1 MAKSWTTKSSQVLI
15 NIFTT
20 LYSELRNNKKIYMK
34 LLKFK
39 LLMLSFLLTSTLLAE
54 DLSSLQQK
62 KLVSGLNYLQYST
75 AKIKL
80 SENKAI
86 AEDVYYSIINEL
98 KLEGISNRD
107 LNFEYSEFLA
117 KCANLKLV
125 QNEKDFIKQLN
136 EKQQNSACLSA
147 FSNLTLLI
155 FKLAILAPPVNI
167 GNIAE
172 PPTLHNALLVVKIL
186 PKCFALNKAKPD
198 MLIVGK
204 NSFLAILTSIPAFL
218 SITSALI

>member
-80 SENKAI
+80 SENKV
-86 AEDVYYSIINEL
+86 ES
-98 KLEGISNRD
+98 
-107 LNFEYSEFLA
+107 
-117 KCANLKLV
+117 
-125 QNEKDFIKQLN
+125 
-136 EKQQNSACLSA
+136 
-147 FSNLTLLI
+147 
-155 FKLAILAPPVNI
+155 
-167 GNIAE
+167 
-172 PPTLHNALLVVKIL
+172 
-186 PKCFALNKAKPD
+186 
-198 MLIVGK
+198 
-204 NSFLAILTSIPAFL
+204 
-218 SITSALI
+218 